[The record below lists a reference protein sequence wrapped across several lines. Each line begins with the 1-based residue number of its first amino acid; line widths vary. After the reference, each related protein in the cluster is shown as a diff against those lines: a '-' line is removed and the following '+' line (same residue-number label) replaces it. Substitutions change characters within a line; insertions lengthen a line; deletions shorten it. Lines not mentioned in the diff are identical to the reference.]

1 MYILLDCFYNLCR
14 QGAGV
19 QILNSLNLDFG
30 IQVFK
35 STYVIPKCFVTCY
48 KGHFILGTFSCI
60 ILRKMNTGQS
70 DTRNAETESSILQTI
85 LTQAET
91 SAKVSLFS
99 SEVVFFVGINFV
111 MLEAFL

>member
-1 MYILLDCFYNLCR
+1 
-14 QGAGV
+14 
-19 QILNSLNLDFG
+19 
-30 IQVFK
+30 
-35 STYVIPKCFVTCY
+35 
-48 KGHFILGTFSCI
+48 
-60 ILRKMNTGQS
+60 MNTGQS